1 MKPTKTK
8 ESQLDI
14 ITRHVADMHATM
26 ATKDDLKGMATKDDL
41 KTVLKKTE
49 KKLINRID
57 FHFHSLDKDLMED
70 RHRLDRLERHA
81 GLPKLEPWQY
91 A

>member
-1 MKPTKTK
+1 MATKDDIKDMATTDDITK
-8 ESQLDI
+8 IRSQ
-14 ITRHVADMHATM
+14 M